1 MERTM
6 NPLKPLDAGAAHAL
20 SAAQTQPQAIQQ
32 ALEQAGQAAQPTD
45 ASQPH
50 QDLKGLTHA
59 SEQFESMFIKQMLNE
74 MNNATREMSA
84 QDSPLRDST
93 SNSMLDYANTFVADA
108 LASQHA
114 FGISDFIA
122 RQMTPGQAQLDRAA
136 TSNPQRNLNEKK
148 A

>member
-1 MERTM
+1 
-6 NPLKPLDAGAAHAL
+6 LKPLDASAMQTLQPLAAN
-20 SAAQTQPQAIQQ
+20 AAQSADATQQPIDKK
-32 ALEQAGQAAQPTD
+32 ALA
-45 ASQPH
+45 
-50 QDLKGLTHA
+50 HA
-59 SEQFESMFIKQMLNE
+59 SEQFESMFVKQMLNE

-114 FGISDFIA
+114 FGISDFIV
-122 RQMTPGQAQLDRAA
+122 RQMTPGAAQVGQAQSGL
-136 TSNPQRNLNEKK
+136 TSPGLTRTFKSSAKSEDTK

>member
-1 MERTM
+1 MEPGM
-6 NPLKPLDAGAAHAL
+6 NALKPLNTSAMQTPEPLAANEAPPSAPQTSQSADATQLPIDKKAL
-20 SAAQTQPQAIQQ
+20 A
-32 ALEQAGQAAQPTD
+32 
-45 ASQPH
+45 
-50 QDLKGLTHA
+50 HA

-93 SNSMLDYANTFVADA
+93 SNSMLDYANTFVADS

-114 FGISDFIA
+114 FGISDFIV

-136 TSNPQRNLNEKK
+136 ARNPQRNLNEKK